1 MRPAPH
7 DRGRRTE
14 ARTAVPEGAVDGP
27 PFWGIE
33 YERVPNPT
41 GEPSSLL
48 AVPLP
53 WDEGD
58 GDTIRAAVLVY
69 ETRGLARVALE
80 HYLLRSGAAAYS
92 YGLLPFATHE
102 LADVLEAR
110 PEGGGF
116 DHVALNPV
124 TSRHFADT
132 ISYTSGWTTDE
143 FVAAL
148 RGL

>member
-1 MRPAPH
+1 MPNPGGR
-7 DRGRRTE
+7 DRRTE
-14 ARTAVPEGAVDGP
+14 ARTAALTGAVDGP
-27 PFWGIE
+27 TFWGIE
-33 YERVPNPT
+33 YERSPNPA
-41 GEPSSLL
+41 GEPGALL

-53 WDEGD
+53 WDEDD
-58 GDTIRAAVLVY
+58 GYEIRAAVLVY
-69 ETRGLARVALE
+69 ETRDLARTGLE
-80 HYLLRSGAAAYS
+80 HYLVRSGAAAYS
-92 YGLLPFATHE
+92 YGLLPFAAPE

-124 TSRHFADT
+124 PSRYFPDT
-132 ISYTSGWTTDE
+132 ISYTTGWTTEE

>member
-1 MRPAPH
+1 MFDSTRQTRAAAQPQAGTV
-7 DRGRRTE
+7 RNS
-14 ARTAVPEGAVDGP
+14 DGP
-27 PFWGIE
+27 TFWGIE
-33 YERVPNPT
+33 YERSPNPT
-41 GEPSSLL
+41 GEPSGLL

-53 WDEGD
+53 WDEDVGH
-58 GDTIRAAVLVY
+58 TIRAAVLVY
-69 ETRGLARVALE
+69 ETHGLARTGLE
-80 HYLLRSGAAAYS
+80 HYLVRSGAAAYS
-92 YGLLPFATHE
+92 YGLLPFAATE

-124 TSRHFADT
+124 PSRYFADT
-132 ISYTSGWTTDE
+132 ISYTTGWTTDE